1 MYHKVQFGIVYCNME
16 TNTDFTHDNSHN
28 YNTYMGKNNFSDSL
42 RKLRTWKSVSQKD
55 LGKAMGVTDTTISA
69 WENPKLDRIP
79 PKSMV
84 DLLVEFFE
92 KEIKET
98 SIDLYMDAGYFSSE
112 QEDKVERRLATIEKQ
127 LSILVEAY
135 RVDKDV

>member
-1 MYHKVQFGIVYCNME
+1 MQIN
-16 TNTDFTHDNSHN
+16 NTVAQNKSHN
-28 YNTYMGKNNFSDSL
+28 YYSNMNKNNFSDSL

-55 LGKAMGVTDTTISA
+55 LGKAIGVTDTTISS
-69 WENPKLDRIP
+69 WENPKLDRVP

-112 QEDKVERRLATIEKQ
+112 QKDKVERRLATIEKQ

>member
-1 MYHKVQFGIVYCNME
+1 
-16 TNTDFTHDNSHN
+16 
-28 YNTYMGKNNFSDSL
+28 MGKNNFSDSL

-55 LGKAMGVTDTTISA
+55 LGKAIGVTDTTISS
-69 WENPKLDRIP
+69 WENPKLDRVP

>member
-1 MYHKVQFGIVYCNME
+1 MSECNEVHIIPCMQIN
-16 TNTDFTHDNSHN
+16 NTVAQNKSHN
-28 YNTYMGKNNFSDSL
+28 YYSNMNKNNFSDSL

-55 LGKAMGVTDTTISA
+55 LGKAIGVTDTTISS
-69 WENPKLDRIP
+69 WENPKLDRVP

>member
-1 MYHKVQFGIVYCNME
+1 ME

-55 LGKAMGVTDTTISA
+55 LGKAIGVTDTTISA
-69 WENPKLDRIP
+69 WENPKLDRVP

-112 QEDKVERRLATIEKQ
+112 QKDKVERRLATIEKQ

>member
-1 MYHKVQFGIVYCNME
+1 
-16 TNTDFTHDNSHN
+16 
-28 YNTYMGKNNFSDSL
+28 MGKNNFSDSL

-112 QEDKVERRLATIEKQ
+112 QKDKVERRLATIEKQ